1 MEQDLTNKTRTCS
14 KSDRFLTVTALVF
27 VGTLIVAWVV
37 YECFGHV
44 VIKAMYDGKGPE
56 MLREL
61 IQFQQ
66 KYPVEHYQ
74 QIGDGVF
81 FRLTLI
87 VSVCFGLAAILYRLV
102 FSEGELR
109 PIWVI
114 LACMSLLT
122 AFYILN
128 PYNRVYSVHGF
139 FHASMVYQILNGS
152 VPPGDPLF
160 AGYPLHYPWAY
171 AFLVAQ
177 VSHMFDI
184 SPFYVYSIIHVLA
197 LGLFMLL
204 IYKISALLLFDNR
217 ACLFASLIAVFG
229 STVLPQNML
238 NTLVNLTPLIQFRIN
253 AAINKFLNTNAFPLG
268 EVFFYWSVYLLI
280 RIFTGKARLRLY
292 VMFLLASVGC
302 GFFYPGF
309 LPCIV
314 GIVILM
320 GACRLVLGKTDFFA
334 GSFRPIVAS
343 FMVVSLACL
352 CVWPYMTSTT
362 SGVSE
367 YTQLFTLTGIVQN
380 VAKGALVML
389 PIIIIILANR
399 KYLLEYADR
408 PAMGVLFVVIAVTT
422 GCYTVIHISNGAEY
436 KFALLSLLTLS
447 IPGGIAFYRLR
458 ERLHRVLFVF
468 LLCVFLLPSGTMIM
482 AKLRFY
488 GNSPLRFYRKSP
500 EFAEDG
506 VNLLHRDPEHN
517 QFYQW
522 IKANTPVDSVFIDT
536 GWDIP
541 VYARRRLL
549 VTMDT
554 SSWAAKKGY
563 GLDMVSFSLLNAY
576 DPAVYNQRIELV
588 RNVYGYDHS
597 MGRREILA
605 TLAEDNIYVAVRN
618 EGLPCE
624 FNSEGLSEV
633 FLSSQGRFR
642 VYVSEQNLRP

>member
-1 MEQDLTNKTRTCS
+1 MEQDLTNKTKTCS
-14 KSDRFLTVTALVF
+14 KSARFLAVTVLVF

-56 MLREL
+56 MLRKL
-61 IQFQQ
+61 IQFQH

-81 FRLTLI
+81 FRLILI

-114 LACMSLLT
+114 LACMSLIAT
-122 AFYILN
+122 FYVLN
-128 PYNRVYSVHGF
+128 PHNRVYSVHGF
-139 FHASMVYQILNGS
+139 FHASMVYQILNGC
-152 VPPGDPLF
+152 VPPSDPLF

-177 VSHMFDI
+177 VSRMFDI
-184 SPFYVYSIIHVLA
+184 SPFYVYSIVHVLA
-197 LGLFMLL
+197 LGLLILL
-204 IYKISALLLFDNR
+204 TYKISALLLFDKR
-217 ACLFASLIAVFG
+217 ACVFASLIAVFG
-229 STVLPQNML
+229 STVLTRNML
-238 NTLVNLTPLIQFRIN
+238 NALTDMIHLGHFQVN
-253 AAINKFLNTNAFPLG
+253 AAINKFLNINALPLG
-268 EVFFYWSVYLLI
+268 QVFFYWSVYLLI
-280 RIFTGKARLRLY
+280 RIFTGKARVRLY

-320 GACRLVLGKTDFFA
+320 GAGRLVLGKTDFFA

-343 FMVVSLACL
+343 FMVVGLACL

-362 SGVSE
+362 LGVAAYS
-367 YTQLFTLTGIVQN
+367 QVFNLTGMIQN
-380 VAKGALVML
+380 VTKGALVML

-422 GCYTVIHISNGAEY
+422 GCYTVLHISTGGED
-436 KFALLSLLTLS
+436 KFVLLSLVALGM
-447 IPGGIAFYRLR
+447 PGGIAFYRLR

-468 LLCVFLLPSGTMIM
+468 LLCVFLLPSGTIIM
-482 AKLRFY
+482 AKLRVY
-488 GNSPLRFYRKSP
+488 GNSPLRFYKKSP

-506 VNLLHRDPEHN
+506 ENLLHRDSEHS

-563 GLDMVSFSLLNAY
+563 GLDTTNLSRINRY
-576 DPAVYNQRIELV
+576 GPAVCNQRIELV

-605 TLAEDNIYVAVRN
+605 TLAESNIYVAVRS